1 MTTIA
6 YHQYCN
12 ISYIGGS
19 YVCYPIDPKC
29 GPSTLY
35 GKPLYHI
42 RPNSMRPTPQGVLYG
57 FHPNPQ
63 QFQSGDAS
71 SSFSQL
77 RLQYKSTNQ
86 KENQKEE
93 VPIKKKSFNQ
103 LPYSMYLRQQKA
115 KNVGQSSLS
124 VSGPLTYKCFDK
136 NNTRTALQKV
146 RNASCVAPAKKGNL
160 FK

>member
-12 ISYIGGS
+12 IPYIGGS
-19 YVCYPIDPKC
+19 NVSYPIVPKC

-35 GKPLYHI
+35 GKTMNHI
-42 RPNSMRPTPQGVLYG
+42 RPNTMRPTPQGILYG
-57 FHPNPQ
+57 YHPNPL

-71 SSFSQL
+71 SSFAQMRS
-77 RLQYKSTNQ
+77 QYKSTTE
-86 KENQKEE
+86 KEN
-93 VPIKKKSFNQ
+93 VYKKSFTQ
-103 LPYSMYLRQQKA
+103 LPYSMYLRQQKV

-124 VSGPLTYKCFDK
+124 VSGPLTYKCFNK
-136 NNTRTALQKV
+136 NNVRTALQKV

-160 FK
+160 YR